1 MKHAF
6 LAAWCGS
13 ALVAAAMFASQ
24 ASAEEGKAF
33 DIGGKYELT
42 SPANWVAKKPKSQ
55 IVEYEFEV
63 PVAEGDEI
71 PGRVT
76 VMGAGG
82 AIEDNINRWKG
93 QFKTPDAGEVPTEV
107 KQIEV
112 AGQPVHMVDMKGV
125 YLDKP
130 GPFVQVPPTER
141 PGFRMLAA
149 IIVTKDAG
157 QYFVK
162 FYGPDKTIAANQ
174 AGFVK
179 MIEGLKAK

>member
-1 MKHAF
+1 MKRMVC
-6 LAAWCGS
+6 AAVCG
-13 ALVAAAMFASQ
+13 ALLSGFVAPIASVR
-24 ASAEEGKAF
+24 ADEKSFE
-33 DIGGKYELT
+33 IGGKYQLAVPE
-42 SPANWVAKKPKSQ
+42 NWVSKKPKSG
-55 IVEYEFEV
+55 IIEFEFEV
-63 PVAEGDEI
+63 PVVGGDEI

-82 AIEDNINRWKG
+82 DIQANIDRWKA
-93 QFKTPDAGEVPTEV
+93 QFKTPESGEVASEV
-107 KQIEV
+107 KKTEV
-112 AGQPVHMVDMKGV
+112 AGMPVHLVDMKGV

-149 IIVTKDAG
+149 IISTKDAG

-162 FYGPDKTIAANQ
+162 FYGPEKTVGENQ
-174 AGFVK
+174 TKFVK